1 MMQKVPYDAQKD
13 FVPVSIFGTGNYILA
28 TKPSLPVQS
37 LAEFIA
43 YAKERPG
50 KLNYASV
57 GPANSSIS
65 ASPSLPSAQRS
76 TSSISR
82 TTARWRCPR

>member
-43 YAKERPG
+43 YVRNA
-50 KLNYASV
+50 LAS
-57 GPANSSIS
+57 
-65 ASPSLPSAQRS
+65 
-76 TSSISR
+76 
-82 TTARWRCPR
+82 